1 MDKYLEELFLKK
13 LNEENMLI
21 PEGIIDSSSKDET
34 YFIYNEIS
42 LQLELGKYLEKE
54 LNKDGHNNYKIF
66 FEKNMYD
73 KDTKNTKQN
82 KTDPWI
88 KREADVVIIDKKNNN
103 KYAIELKFARKEN
116 AHVPVSMYEFI
127 KDIHFMEQVKKY
139 NNYTET
145 YNLIIVNN
153 NNFFIDSRNNNK
165 KNRKTYKFY
174 KIFRNENEKVIIPN
188 NQKYYNPVKKSQVF
202 KLYNNYDKKWERI
215 FKNDEDNNYRYLF
228 IKH

>member
-1 MDKYLEELFLKK
+1 MDKDLEELFLKK

-21 PEGIIDSSSKDET
+21 PEEISNSSSKDDI

-54 LNKDGHNNYKIF
+54 LNRDGHNNYKIF

-73 KDTKNTKQN
+73 KDTKYTEQN
-82 KTDPWI
+82 KADPWI
-88 KREADVVIIDKKNNN
+88 KRKADIVIVDKKNNN
-103 KYAIELKFARKEN
+103 KYAIELKFVRKEN
-116 AHVPVSMYEFI
+116 FHVPVSMYEFI
-127 KDIHFMEQVKKY
+127 EDIHFMEQVKEY

-153 NNFFIDSRNNNK
+153 KNFFTVSRKNNE
-165 KNRKTYKFY
+165 KNSETYKYY
-174 KIFRNENEKVIIPN
+174 KIFRNEKEKVIIPN
-188 NQKYYNPVKKSQVF
+188 NQEYYNPVEKGKKF

-215 FKNDEDNNYRYLF
+215 FKNNKDNNYRYLF